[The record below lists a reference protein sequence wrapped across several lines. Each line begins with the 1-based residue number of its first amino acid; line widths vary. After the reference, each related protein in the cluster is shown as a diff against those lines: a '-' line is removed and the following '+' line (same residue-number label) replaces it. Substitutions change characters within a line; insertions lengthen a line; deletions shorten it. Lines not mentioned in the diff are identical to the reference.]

1 MRYDMCLGINHDFTG
16 DVAVARG
23 HMLGAAGRVMA
34 FPGALLFGLGVGSCY
49 VGRKCRLS
57 GVCVVATTVW
67 LAQLAGVLRRIT
79 QVDFCWCMSGGYV
92 GVSIC
97 LSVVCIEYLPSIGP
111 VVVQC
116 GARVEAS
123 VVPLWVRKI
132 VRCMRQRMCHGGAS
146 EVPIFGAVSRHAL
159 GAVGMPILALRR

>member
-1 MRYDMCLGINHDFTG
+1 
-16 DVAVARG
+16 
-23 HMLGAAGRVMA
+23 MLRAAGRVMA
-34 FPGALLFGLGVGSCY
+34 FLGALLFGLGVRSCY

-159 GAVGMPILALRR
+159 GAVGMLVLALWR